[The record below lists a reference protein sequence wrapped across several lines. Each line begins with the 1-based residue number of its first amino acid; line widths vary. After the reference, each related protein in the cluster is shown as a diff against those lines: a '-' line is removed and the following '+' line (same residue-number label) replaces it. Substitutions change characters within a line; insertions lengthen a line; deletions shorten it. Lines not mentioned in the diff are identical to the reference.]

1 MRSLFFFFF
10 LRRVEQ
16 FVPSCLDF
24 SGELARFLS
33 RVDTPLDR
41 AVEKIR
47 EKIRWKMNVR
57 GGHCV
62 IVLI

>member
-1 MRSLFFFFF
+1 MRSLFFFF

-47 EKIRWKMNVR
+47 GKIRWKMNVR
-57 GGHCV
+57 GGYCV